1 MMEGRNSKVAFSREK
16 FLKTR
21 GTGIQTHLWTELQS
35 KTKDVHGAHGVHTG
49 EFQMGK
55 LRPQGQVWWRTPV
68 SAVPC
73 SFILGEERELNP
85 TPSQP
90 LWGRQR
96 GA

>member
-1 MMEGRNSKVAFSREK
+1 MEHMGFTLESF
-16 FLKTR
+16 
-21 GTGIQTHLWTELQS
+21 QT
-35 KTKDVHGAHGVHTG
+35 
-49 EFQMGK
+49 GK

-90 LWGRQR
+90 PWGRQR
-96 GA
+96 GARQRGARPNVRSSG